1 MKETIYRLNTKLAL
15 FFSEKINIVIFLLCL
30 NFLFILYI
38 YLESCDERYHYY
50 MNTKTT
56 LEEISGKKFDSY
68 NGKIMKELSTEEYL
82 VRKQNRR
89 FHLKYLFK

>member
-1 MKETIYRLNTKLAL
+1 
-15 FFSEKINIVIFLLCL
+15 
-30 NFLFILYI
+30 
-38 YLESCDERYHYY
+38 

-68 NGKIMKELSTEEYL
+68 NGKILKELSTEEYL